1 MIEPNNSS
9 NRFPVRPNNPDHILE
24 LDELTK
30 NFGEFTAVDTISLKV
45 KPGEIFG
52 FLGPNGAGKT
62 TTIKMIAGLL
72 KPDNGRISINGR
84 SLANESRKCKQDTGY
99 IPDRP
104 YLFEK
109 LTGFEFLQFMASLY
123 NLAPASFVENSTH
136 YLQLFDLQDWQDHLI
151 ESYSHGMRQKLI
163 ISSIFML
170 APPLIVVDEPMVGL
184 DPKSARIV
192 KELFRSHAARGTS
205 IFLSTH
211 SLEIAEEL
219 CNRIGIILNGS
230 LRAIGNLNDLQLEAR
245 LQHSDL
251 EEIFLELTGAYELQ
265 DIIAALRAG

>member
-1 MIEPNNSS
+1 MLSEK
-9 NRFPVRPNNPDHILE
+9 VILKLNQIDLLLGSKQLLQKVS
-24 LDELTK
+24 LDLCAEEILT
-30 NFGEFTAVDTISLKV
+30 I
-45 KPGEIFG
+45 I
-52 FLGPNGAGKT
+52 GPNGAGKT

-72 KPDNGRISINGR
+72 QPDNGKIFINNR
-84 SLANESRKCKQDTGY
+84 SLVSEPQKCKQDTGY

-109 LTGFEFLQFMASLY
+109 LTGFEFLQFIASLY
-123 NLAPASFVENSTH
+123 NLKPETFSRNTAH
-136 YLQLFDLQDWQDHLI
+136 YLKLFDLEDWQHHLI

-170 APPLIVVDEPMVGL
+170 EPPLIVVDEPMVGL

-192 KELFRSHAARGTS
+192 KELFKSHALRGTA

-219 CNRIGIILNGS
+219 CDRIGIILNGS
-230 LRAIGNLNDLQLEAR
+230 LRALGNLKDLQLAAR
-245 LQHSDL
+245 LEHSDL

-265 DIIAALRAG
+265 DIINALRSG

>member
-1 MIEPNNSS
+1 MNEHNNKS
-9 NRFPVRPNNPDHILE
+9 NKIVSRKNDTEHVLVLE
-24 LDELTK
+24 HLTK
-30 NFGEFTAVDTISLKV
+30 KFGKFTAVDNISLKV
-45 KPGEIFG
+45 RQGEIFG

-72 KPDNGRISINGR
+72 QPDNGTVTINNR
-84 SLANESRKCKQDTGY
+84 SLAREPQKCKQDTGY

-109 LTGFEFLQFMASLY
+109 LTGFEFLQFIASLY
-123 NLAPASFVENSTH
+123 NLAPETFSRNTEH
-136 YLQLFDLQDWQDHLI
+136 YLKLFDLHDWQHHLI

-170 APPLIVVDEPMVGL
+170 EPPLIVVDEPMVGL

-192 KELFRSHAARGTS
+192 KELFKSHALRGTS
-205 IFLSTH
+205 VFLSTH

-219 CNRIGIILNGS
+219 CDRIGIILNGS
-230 LRAIGNLNDLQLEAR
+230 LRALGNLEDLEREAR
-245 LQHSDL
+245 LEHSDL

-265 DIIAALRAG
+265 DIIAALRSG